1 MKTYAICVWPDED
14 WCHAWELA
22 DYSHKSDDYQILK
35 IPKNFDDTDVEL
47 VIAFLSVNGKL

>member
-1 MKTYAICVWPDED
+1 METYDIYVWPDKE
-14 WCHAWELA
+14 WCYDWELA

-35 IPKNFDDTDVEL
+35 IPENFDPDDVDL